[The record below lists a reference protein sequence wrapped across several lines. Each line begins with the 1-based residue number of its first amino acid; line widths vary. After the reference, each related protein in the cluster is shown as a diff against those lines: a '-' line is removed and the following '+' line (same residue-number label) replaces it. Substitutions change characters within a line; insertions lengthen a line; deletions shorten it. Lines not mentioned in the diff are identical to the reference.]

1 VTSARRPRRALSRL
15 FAAVLTLGTALAAA
29 CAPPDAPAS
38 SDTEPPVQDADLPT
52 VVAEADIPSDV
63 RRDSWARLPLPRREA
78 LDADG
83 QRAYDMIVS
92 PESRYA
98 TGLRGP
104 AAMWV
109 YSPLMAEHLFPFS
122 THLRYGTAKD
132 QRLTELAILATAR
145 EARNQY
151 EWTSHEPLALQAGL
165 EAEIVDLVKRRAELP
180 AAGTLPGL
188 GETER
193 TVITFAREAMSEEKV
208 SPETF
213 RAALALF
220 GERGVMD
227 LAGLIGYYAFVDI
240 TLKSFDVQL
249 APGRERLLPDLW

>member
-1 VTSARRPRRALSRL
+1 MARPR
-15 FAAVLTLGTALAAA
+15 FASILVLITA
-29 CAPPDAPAS
+29 CAPPDAPAAADIAQS
-38 SDTEPPVQDADLPT
+38 TTTDASPS
-52 VVAEADIPSDV
+52 VVAPADIPPDI
-63 RRDSWARLPLPRREA
+63 REDSWARLPLPRRET

-83 QRAYDMIVS
+83 QRAFDMIVS
-92 PESRYA
+92 PDSRYA

-109 YSPLMAEHLFPFS
+109 HSPLMAEHLFPFS
-122 THLRYGTAKD
+122 THLRYGTDKD
-132 QRLTELAILATAR
+132 QRLTELAILSTAR
-145 EARNQY
+145 EARSQY

-165 EAEIVDLVKRRAELP
+165 EPAIIDLVKRRADLET
-180 AAGTLPGL
+180 AVGVPGL
-188 GETER
+188 GERER
-193 TVITFAREAMSEEKV
+193 TIVAFAREAMSDEKV
-208 SPETF
+208 GAETF
-213 RAALALF
+213 RRAIGLF

>member
-1 VTSARRPRRALSRL
+1 MSRPR
-15 FAAVLTLGTALAAA
+15 FASVLVLVAA
-29 CAPPDAPAS
+29 CAPPDAPAAADTAQSAATDTS
-38 SDTEPPVQDADLPT
+38 SS
-52 VVAEADIPSDV
+52 VVATADIPPDIRV
-63 RRDSWARLPLPRREA
+63 DSWARLPLPRRES

-83 QRAYDMIVS
+83 QRAFDMIVS

-122 THLRYGTAKD
+122 THLRYGTDKD
-132 QRLTELAILATAR
+132 QRLTELAILSTAR
-145 EARNQY
+145 EARSQY

-165 EAEIVDLVKRRAELP
+165 EPEIIDLVKRRADVETVV
-180 AAGTLPGL
+180 GIPGL
-188 GETER
+188 GERER
-193 TVITFAREAMSEEKV
+193 TIVAFAREAMSEEKV
-208 SPETF
+208 GTETF
-213 RAALALF
+213 RRALDLF

>member
-1 VTSARRPRRALSRL
+1 MSADRHFGASKAHPL
-15 FAAVLTLGTALAAA
+15 LAFLLLVCA
-29 CAPPDAPAS
+29 CAPPDAPRADDAPS
-38 SDTEPPVQDADLPT
+38 APTSATTSPVT
-52 VVAEADIPSDV
+52 EADIPSDV

-78 LDADG
+78 IDTDG
-83 QRAYDMIVS
+83 QRAFDLIVS
-92 PESRYA
+92 PDSRYS

-122 THLRYGTAKD
+122 TYLRYETAKD
-132 QRLTELAILATAR
+132 QRLTELAILTTAR
-145 EARNQY
+145 EARSQY

-165 EAEIVDLVKRRAELP
+165 EPAIIDLVRHRSDLGT
-180 AAGTLPGL
+180 AGSVPGL
-188 GETER
+188 GERER
-193 TVITFAREAMSEEKV
+193 TIIAFAREAMSSEKV
-208 SPETF
+208 SAETF
-213 RAALALF
+213 RAALDLF

-227 LAGLIGYYAFVDI
+227 LAGLVGYYAFVDI

>member
-1 VTSARRPRRALSRL
+1 MRPRL
-15 FAAVLTLGTALAAA
+15 FVAVLTLGSGLGSG
-29 CAPPDAPAS
+29 CAPPDARPSSEAEAS
-38 SDTEPPVQDADLPT
+38 EQEPHVPT

-63 RRDSWARLPLPRREA
+63 RPDSWARLPLPRREA

-83 QRAYDMIVS
+83 RRAYDMIVS

-145 EARNQY
+145 EARSQY

-165 EAEIVDLVKRRAELP
+165 EPEIVDLVKLRAELP

-193 TVITFAREAMSEEKV
+193 TIIAFAREAMSEEKV

-213 RAALALF
+213 RAALGLF

-227 LAGLIGYYAFVDI
+227 LAGLIGYYAFVDV

>member
-1 VTSARRPRRALSRL
+1 
-15 FAAVLTLGTALAAA
+15 
-29 CAPPDAPAS
+29 
-38 SDTEPPVQDADLPT
+38 
-52 VVAEADIPSDV
+52 VVATADIPPDI
-63 RRDSWARLPLPRREA
+63 RTDSWARLPLPRRET

-83 QRAYDMIVS
+83 QRAFDMIVS
-92 PESRYA
+92 PDSRYA

-122 THLRYGTAKD
+122 THLRYGTEKD
-132 QRLTELAILATAR
+132 QRLTELAILSTAR
-145 EARNQY
+145 EARSQY

-165 EAEIVDLVKRRAELP
+165 EQEIIDLVKRRADLET
-180 AAGTLPGL
+180 AVGVPGL
-188 GETER
+188 GEPER
-193 TVITFAREAMSEEKV
+193 TIVAFAREAMSDEKV
-208 SPETF
+208 GAETF
-213 RAALALF
+213 RRAIDLF

-249 APGRERLLPDLW
+249 APGRERRLPDLW